1 MGGGGGVGMSRFI
14 FADRDNG
21 DTCAW
26 FPPLCIHVPVT
37 LSGREINFVSPR
49 WKFRKA
55 RRVRRTIRFIKETL
69 LSLSL
74 QSVFFTDI
82 PLPRGKGASWRRA
95 VPINELRTLEFF
107 VCWWER
113 IGEIFAIIGLI
124 MVKMVRL
131 NQKRLQLCNEM
142 EPFLKSL
149 LYY

>member
-1 MGGGGGVGMSRFI
+1 MRVIPSSLYPCPCYFKRP
-14 FADRDNG
+14 RDK
-21 DTCAW
+21 
-26 FPPLCIHVPVT
+26 LR
-37 LSGREINFVSPR
+37 LSSVEIPKSEKGSTNDS
-49 WKFRKA
+49 
-55 RRVRRTIRFIKETL
+55 IRFIKETL

-82 PLPRGKGASWRRA
+82 PLPRGEGASWRRA

-113 IGEIFAIIGLI
+113 IGEILAIIGLI

-131 NQKRLQLCNEM
+131 NQKRLQLCNEIKA
-142 EPFLKSL
+142 FLKSL